1 MNLQTL
7 TDRGNARNENQ
18 DNFWSVIADVDG
30 VETGVVCL
38 CDGMG
43 GLKNGGEASRIVAQS
58 VKDYISKN
66 FDFDGLKSVFEESN
80 TKVHS
85 IGGASR
91 ETMMGTTCS
100 VLMVADGVYKVIHVG
115 DSRVYLLRNG
125 KSYRITEDHSA
136 VVVLKIDRLAEPDRF
151 LQYRSKLTR
160 CIGAKDTVKADF
172 YEGRYLPGDM
182 FFLCSDGVWH
192 TFDDHPLTE
201 ADLTDLHALFKRC
214 ISEGETD
221 NLTAC
226 VLRI

>member
-7 TDRGNARNENQ
+7 TDRGKSRNENQ
-18 DNFWSVIADVDG
+18 DNYWSIIAEVDG

-66 FDFDGLKSVFEESN
+66 FEFEGLKAVIEDSN

-100 VLMVADGVYKVIHVG
+100 VLMVYNGIYKVLHVG
-115 DSRVYLLRNG
+115 DSRVYLIRG
-125 KSYRITEDHSA
+125 CKAYRITEDHSA
-136 VVVLKIDRLAEPDRF
+136 VVALKIDRKTEPEKYMK
-151 LQYRSKLTR
+151 YRSKLTR
-160 CIGAKDTVKADF
+160 CIGAKETVKVDS
-172 YEGRYLPGDM
+172 YEGRYLPGDA
-182 FFLCSDGVWH
+182 FLLCSDGVWH
-192 TFDDHPLTE
+192 TFDDRPITDY
-201 ADLTDLHALFKRC
+201 DLMDLRALFDRC
-214 ISEGETD
+214 MSEGEND

-226 VLRI
+226 ILRI